1 MLTHH
6 RKPVHLSI
14 VSTDLPVWT
23 DIQTIGT
30 LYQKDQERFHVLLTE
45 PRVLESREI
54 RHDAFANRALEN
66 PQLVAPPMPT
76 PRLLWLEISPYRVTM
91 TMQGDGKLSYRHLW
105 ERGVYG
111 MTRYWLQG
119 SQIRQGSQIKLR
131 NYTRS
136 LHLDGYP
143 IPEQL
148 RLEYELWA
156 DQTQLGC
163 YVLNLEIDNDG
174 DG

>member
-6 RKPVHLSI
+6 RRLVSLSI
-14 VSTDLPVWT
+14 VSTDLPVWS
-23 DIQTIGT
+23 DVQAIATI
-30 LYQKDQERFHVLLTE
+30 YQRDQERFHLLLTE
-45 PRVLESREI
+45 PKVAISQESDRESTQT
-54 RHDAFANRALEN
+54 DL
-66 PQLVAPPMPT
+66 LPT
-76 PRLLWLEISPYRVTM
+76 PRLLWLEISPYRITM
-91 TMQGDGKLSYRHLW
+91 TMQGDGKLSYRHHW

-111 MTRYWLQG
+111 ISRYWLQG

-163 YVLNLEIDNDG
+163 YVLNLEIQND
-174 DG
+174 